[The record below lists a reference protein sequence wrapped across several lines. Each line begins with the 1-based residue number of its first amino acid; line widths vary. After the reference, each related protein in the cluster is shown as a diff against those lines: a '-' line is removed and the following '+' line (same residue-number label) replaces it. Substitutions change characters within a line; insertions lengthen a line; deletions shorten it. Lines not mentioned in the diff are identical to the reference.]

1 MSDYMK
7 DSELA
12 EVIKRAT
19 FYKVLGANGQSVH
32 GGEFLWPLP
41 DGEPGKWVE
50 FNGDILL
57 CRRGF
62 HLTTNP
68 YYWWDKLGVR
78 LFIVEVDWSE
88 PFEFAAGSML
98 NGDMAKVA
106 VRRCLLRREAT
117 STECATL
124 GLMSEHY
131 SHRTIATD
139 RAKITGGSAF
149 IIGSTNVVASGK
161 ASVNATAATV
171 IATDKAQILARGTCI
186 VHAFGETVV
195 FACEGA
201 TVFAHDSARVFAS
214 GYSTV
219 IVNSAYAKVWVAGA
233 ATAHIKDCASKHST
247 GCVIPSKKNPGR
259 ITYKGAAHSGI
270 NGDCWKVV
278 KDSCERLTFKRR

>member
-1 MSDYMK
+1 MTEEMK
-7 DSELA
+7 DSTLA

-32 GGEFLWPLP
+32 GGEFHWPLP
-41 DGEPGKWVE
+41 DGRPGKWVE

-62 HLTTNP
+62 HLTTSP

-78 LFIVEVDWSE
+78 LFIAEVDWSE

-106 VRRCLLRREAT
+106 VRRCRLRREAT

-139 RAKITGGSAF
+139 RAKITGGSAS
-149 IIGSTNVVASGK
+149 ILGSANAVACGQ
-161 ASVNATAATV
+161 ASVYATTATV
-171 IATDKAQILARGTCI
+171 VATDKAQINARRTCI
-186 VHAFGETVV
+186 VHAFEETVV
-195 FACEGA
+195 VACEDA
-201 TVFAHDSARVFAS
+201 TVFVHDSARVFAS
-214 GYSTV
+214 GNSTV
-219 IVNSAYAKVWVAGA
+219 IVNSPYAKVWVAGA
-233 ATAHIKDCASKHST
+233 ATAHVKEHLSMHPT

-270 NGDCWKVV
+270 NGNHWKVV
-278 KDSCERLTFKRR
+278 KVNDDQLTFTRR